1 LTLSD
6 RVGPYVL
13 NECIASGEAAD
24 VWMAAR
30 ADGGLKVILKRLL
43 PPWTERSSVRETFL
57 EVIKDAL
64 PLRHAHIVPVLD
76 FGEIENYC
84 YVVFEMVDGLPLIA
98 KLRGKEP
105 FDPDT
110 ASRIASG
117 VLRGLAFVH
126 RAANPFTG
134 GRLLHGDVSPVNVLV
149 DRLGEARL
157 ADLGFAR
164 VVVEA
169 GLPGKP
175 SKPIPRYV
183 APEVLGGGALSAQ
196 SDVYGAGRIIED
208 LLPFFVEPLA
218 SRMAEVAACACSH
231 DPEDR
236 FSDAGAMLDAM
247 GRDLPEDVKETSL
260 DIGQERRSS
269 TEIPEVAIDPATFL
283 RRRYR
288 ILGEIGRGGM
298 GVVYKVRD
306 RTLDEVLAVKVLP
319 LDRVVD
325 ASDVARFRREL
336 TLARAVRHPNVARVD
351 HLEEGPGFAY
361 YTMEYVPGETLETI
375 IEERAPVPMDQALTW
390 ARQLTA
396 GLAAVHDAGIVHRD
410 LKPANIVLTPEGR
423 IVLMDFGIAR
433 HEDAESG
440 LTTTGTSLGT
450 PLYMA
455 PEQAVGAD
463 LDHRADLYSLGVL
476 LYELTAGVPP
486 FDGTTTVA
494 LYLAKRGDQF
504 RRLREVCPQA
514 SRKLDKLVADLLC
527 YEPPDRPQDAHEVLA
542 RLA

>member
-1 LTLSD
+1 LTTLSD

-13 NECIASGEAAD
+13 HDCIASGEAAD
-24 VWMAAR
+24 VWAAAR

-64 PLRHAHIVPVLD
+64 PLRHGHIVPVLD
-76 FGEIENYC
+76 FGEIENFC
-84 YVVFEMVDGLPLIA
+84 YVVFEMVDGWPLIT
-98 KLRGKEP
+98 KLRAKETIEA
-105 FDPDT
+105 D
-110 ASRIASG
+110 AAARIATG
-117 VLRGLAFVH
+117 ILRGLAFVH

-134 GRLLHGDVSPVNVLV
+134 GRLLHGDVSPVNILV
-149 DRLGEARL
+149 DRTGEARL

-183 APEVLGGGALSAQ
+183 APEVLGGGALSAPA
-196 SDVYGAGRIIED
+196 DVYGVGRIIED
-208 LLPFFVEPLA
+208 LLPFFTGA
-218 SRMAEVAACACSH
+218 MAVQMSELAACACSP
-231 DPEDR
+231 DPDDR
-236 FSDAGAMLDAM
+236 FSDAGSMLEAL
-247 GRDLPEDVKETSL
+247 GSATEDLKETSL
-260 DIGQERRSS
+260 DIGQERRHT
-269 TEIPEVAIDPATFL
+269 TEIPEVAVDPATFL

-288 ILGEIGRGGM
+288 ILGELGRGGM

-306 RTLDEVLAVKVLP
+306 RTLDDVLAIKVLP

-336 TLARAVRHPNVARVD
+336 PLARAVRHPNVARVD

-361 YTMEYVPGETLETI
+361 YTMEYVPGETLETL
-375 IEERAPVPMDQALTW
+375 IENDAPLDLADALDMV
-390 ARQLTA
+390 RQLTA
-396 GLAAVHDAGIVHRD
+396 GLGAVHDVGIVHRD
-410 LKPANIVLTPEGR
+410 LKPANVVLTPEGR
-423 IVLMDFGIAR
+423 VVLMDFGIAR
-433 HEDAESG
+433 HENVESG
-440 LTTTGTSLGT
+440 LTTTGMSLGT

-455 PEQAVGAD
+455 PEQAVGAE

-476 LYELTAGVPP
+476 LYEMVAGRPP

-494 LYLAKRGDQF
+494 LYLAKRGNDF
-504 RRLREVCPQA
+504 PRLREVAPKA
-514 SRKLDKLVADLLC
+514 PRKLEKLVADLLR
-527 YEPPDRPQDAHEVLA
+527 YEADERPGSAQDVLA
-542 RLA
+542 RMS